1 LREEI
6 KAGIIITASIIVL
19 TAFIVLIGGGRF
31 LDKFDVY
38 HVNVM
43 NAAGLETGAQ
53 VRLGGVRAGR
63 VLAINAPDGPGK
75 PITIDLGIKKG
86 TILYK
91 GTKALITQVG
101 FVGDIYLL
109 LSVDNT
115 TTGQIAVGETIPSE
129 EQVQFGKLMARMDTI
144 SQSVDN
150 LVKDVNVLFS
160 HSNMQEIKALLGNT
174 NKAIV
179 SGSSNLDRIAAS
191 LKATTDKLQLVLN
204 EIEDVMKS
212 NKGEVSHVIRKAR
225 ESLEKAG
232 DMIKAIEETAKTVD
246 KTTKSIDKAVDVQSQ
261 NLDALFNTLTKT
273 TEDMQDV
280 LNEIKNKP
288 WSVIYRESDRKEE

>member
-1 LREEI
+1 MKEEI

-19 TAFIVLIGGGRF
+19 TAFIILIGGGRF

-38 HVNVM
+38 HVKVM

-53 VRLGGVRAGR
+53 VKLGGVRVGR
-63 VLAINAPDGPGK
+63 VLAINAPTGPGN
-75 PITIDLGIKKG
+75 PITLDIGIKRG

-115 TTGQIAVGETIPSE
+115 TDGKIAVGDTIPSE
-129 EQVQFGKLMARMDTI
+129 EQVQFGKLMSRMDGI

-150 LVKDVNVLFS
+150 LIKDINVLFS
-160 HSNMQEIKALLGNT
+160 PGNMKDIKTLVGNT

-179 SGSSNLDRIAAS
+179 SGSSNLDRMASS
-191 LKATTDKLQLVLN
+191 LKGTTDKLQLVLN
-204 EIEDVMKS
+204 EIEDIMKS

-225 ESLEKAG
+225 ESLEKAEG
-232 DMIKAIEETAKTVD
+232 MIKAFEDTAKTVD
-246 KTTKSIDKAVDVQSQ
+246 KTSKSIDKAVDMQSQ
-261 NLDALFNTLTKT
+261 NLDMLLNTLTKT